1 MIEPND
7 LRKIEVILSRCELID
22 SDETKLLEKIKLL
35 NEEIKLHEEYIEK
48 SKAIKEKVFKLDGVE
63 EVKKNEEEELEVEH
77 DQEEN
82 TD

>member
-7 LRKIEVILSRCELID
+7 LRKIESILDRIELHD
-22 SDETKLLEKIKLL
+22 SEETKLLEKIKLL
-35 NEEIKLHEEYIEK
+35 NEEIKLHEDYIQK
-48 SKAIKEKVFKLDGVE
+48 SKAIKEKVFKLDEVEKKVE
-63 EVKKNEEEELEVEH
+63 EVEVAH